1 MGKLIDL
8 YQEKP
13 ETVLRVFWLIIAV
26 GVGLIVWKLPISS
39 ELPVAGHKLLALLAT
54 LVILFVKEVVP
65 LPLAMAFTGAMLVLL
80 EIGSLDQVWSAYAN
94 PVVIFVIAC
103 LMLGHIADHIGL
115 TNRIGKFLLA
125 RFGNNLLKF
134 SLFSCLIFGIASAF
148 MHDVS
153 AVTIGL
159 ISLIRLM
166 RAADIKPGS
175 NTGKFLVISLAFSCS
190 AGGMGTLAGGG
201 RSLVAVS
208 FLKDFTGET
217 ISFLQWT
224 LHALPPAVLIIPI
237 IWASVYF
244 VFKPD
249 KTIKFPE
256 TMIEESKKKKPL
268 SDKEKITLFLL
279 IIVFSGFMLS
289 DVIQI
294 HYSVIAVLGVFIL
307 ASLGLVNWEKLNNEV
322 AWAVSLFIFGG
333 GIAIGRAMEY
343 TETANFIANQILPF
357 FEGKSWILV
366 FIAVGILASIFS
378 ELMANVAAASLVI
391 PVAIPIVME
400 MGMNPAIIALG
411 VSMFSSFAYLFIIGC
426 PPNAIA
432 YSYGYFSTSDLFKAG
447 LVSQITAT
455 IGIIIISLLWW
466 NILGVYI

>member
-1 MGKLIDL
+1 
-8 YQEKP
+8 
-13 ETVLRVFWLIIAV
+13 
-26 GVGLIVWKLPISS
+26 
-39 ELPVAGHKLLALLAT
+39 
-54 LVILFVKEVVP
+54 
-65 LPLAMAFTGAMLVLL
+65 
-80 EIGSLDQVWSAYAN
+80 
-94 PVVIFVIAC
+94 
-103 LMLGHIADHIGL
+103 
-115 TNRIGKFLLA
+115 
-125 RFGNNLLKF
+125 
-134 SLFSCLIFGIASAF
+134 
-148 MHDVS
+148 
-153 AVTIGL
+153 
-159 ISLIRLM
+159 
-166 RAADIKPGS
+166 
-175 NTGKFLVISLAFSCS
+175 
-190 AGGMGTLAGGG
+190 
-201 RSLVAVS
+201 
-208 FLKDFTGET
+208 
-217 ISFLQWT
+217 
-224 LHALPPAVLIIPI
+224 
-237 IWASVYF
+237 
-244 VFKPD
+244 
-249 KTIKFPE
+249 
-256 TMIEESKKKKPL
+256 
-268 SDKEKITLFLL
+268 
-279 IIVFSGFMLS
+279 VFSGFMLS